1 MKKLSAIL
9 LTLILVLAL
18 GTMAVSAE
26 KADSPEV
33 KGVVSSIEVK
43 DKKGEKVSLEIL
55 PIDGKVTTNFQSA
68 LKDLKK
74 EANDN
79 TLKVV
84 GQYDVKTIGNPEFP
98 VTVTL
103 GVLGI
108 SNNSKAYIMIEEGTV
123 QPTAAALD
131 SKVMALNAVNARA
144 LSAVQNL
151 AVNTINTAGV
161 KVLETTVVDGKVTF
175 TLEKQVKKFSI
186 VVDGTTAQNVEKE
199 NSITSPQ
206 TGSNTVAVA
215 VTVIFAL
222 VAAAFAFK
230 KVRA

>member
-1 MKKLSAIL
+1 
-9 LTLILVLAL
+9 
-18 GTMAVSAE
+18 
-26 KADSPEV
+26 
-33 KGVVSSIEVK
+33 
-43 DKKGEKVSLEIL
+43 
-55 PIDGKVTTNFQSA
+55 
-68 LKDLKK
+68 
-74 EANDN
+74 
-79 TLKVV
+79 
-84 GQYDVKTIGNPEFP
+84 
-98 VTVTL
+98 
-103 GVLGI
+103 
-108 SNNSKAYIMIEEGTV
+108 MIEEGTV

-206 TGSNTVAVA
+206 TGSNTAAVCSA
-215 VTVIFAL
+215 KRRASDNKAERATPTGAALFYSRIIYNMVISHNNGA
-222 VAAAFAFK
+222 
-230 KVRA
+230 

>member
-84 GQYDVKTIGNPEFP
+84 GQYDVKTLGNPEFP
-98 VTVTL
+98 VNVTL

-108 SNNSKAYIMIEEGTV
+108 SNNSKAYIMIEEGTA
-123 QPTAAALD
+123 QPTAAAVD

-206 TGSNTVAVA
+206 TGSNTAAVA

>member
-26 KADSPEV
+26 KANSPEV
-33 KGVVSSIEVK
+33 KGVVSSIEAK
-43 DKKGEKVSLEIL
+43 DKAGNIVSLEIV

-74 EANDN
+74 ETNDN

-84 GQYDVKTIGNPEFP
+84 GQYDVKKIGNPEFP

-103 GVLGI
+103 NVLGI
-108 SNNSKAYIMIEEGTV
+108 SEKSKVYIMIEEGTV
-123 QPTAAALD
+123 QPTAAAVD
-131 SKVMALNAVNARA
+131 SKVMSLSAVNARA

-161 KVLETTVVDGKVTF
+161 KVLETTVVDSKVTF
-175 TLEKQVKKFSI
+175 TLEKQVKRFSI

-206 TGSNTVAVA
+206 TGNNTAAIA
-215 VTVIFAL
+215 VTVVFAL

>member
-26 KADSPEV
+26 KANSPEV
-33 KGVVSSIEVK
+33 KGVVSSIEAK
-43 DKKGEKVSLEIL
+43 DKAGNIVSLEIV

-74 EANDN
+74 ETNDN

-84 GQYDVKTIGNPEFP
+84 GQYDVKKIGNPEFP

-103 GVLGI
+103 NVLGI
-108 SNNSKAYIMIEEGTV
+108 SEKSKVYIMIEEGTV
-123 QPTAAALD
+123 QPTAAAVD
-131 SKVMALNAVNARA
+131 SKVMALSAVNARA

-161 KVLETTVVDGKVTF
+161 KVLETTVVDSKVTF
-175 TLEKQVKKFSI
+175 TLERQVKRFSI
-186 VVDGTTAQNVEKE
+186 VVDGATAQNVEKE

-206 TGSNTVAVA
+206 TGNNTAAIA
-215 VTVIFAL
+215 VTVVFAL

>member
-84 GQYDVKTIGNPEFP
+84 GQYDVKTLGNPEFP
-98 VTVTL
+98 VNVTL

-108 SNNSKAYIMIEEGTV
+108 SNNSKAYIMIEEGTA
-123 QPTAAALD
+123 QPTAAAVD

-206 TGSNTVAVA
+206 TGNNTAAIA

-222 VAAAFAFK
+222 AAAAFAFK

>member
-9 LTLILVLAL
+9 LTLILILAL

-84 GQYDVKTIGNPEFP
+84 GQYDVKTLGNPEFP
-98 VTVTL
+98 VNVTL

-206 TGSNTVAVA
+206 TGSNTAAVA